1 MFLNYLAWIET
12 RDKRLNVRHMV
23 VVLGFILAIAPQF
36 LAVILMSVI
45 ALVVP
50 PNIPEE
56 VEPLTELMITLRMIR
71 I

>member
-12 RDKRLNVRHMV
+12 RDKRLNFRHMV